1 MCLLALLFLLSNVD
15 VEKEALAGTF
25 VQQSFVQL
33 LG

>member
-1 MCLLALLFLLSNVD
+1 MCLLALLFLLSIVD
-15 VEKEALAGTF
+15 VEKEVFAGTL